1 MSGGIMQASP
11 EDEVLLARLAALA
24 EQAMPVD
31 ADPAHD
37 ILHVRRVAA
46 LARTIAA
53 AEGADL
59 VVCVGAALLHELVN
73 LPKDH
78 PESWRS
84 GDLCAEA
91 AGELLRAEGIDAARG
106 AEICACIRDHA
117 FSKGVMP
124 TSLAARVVQ
133 DADRLDAIGA
143 VGVARLFATC
153 TAMRTPFYSEHDPLC
168 RTREPDDRRFG
179 LDHFFRKLLRI
190 PAGLHTVSARALAGP
205 RARLMDDFL
214 ARFERELA
222 GA

>member
-1 MSGGIMQASP
+1 MTQGELS
-11 EDEVLLARLAALA
+11 DERLLARLAARA
-24 EQAMPVD
+24 EQAMPPD

-59 VVCVGAALLHELVN
+59 VVCVGAATLHELVN
-73 LPKDH
+73 LPKSH
-78 PESWRS
+78 PESRRS

-91 AGELLRAEGIDAARG
+91 AAELLREEGVDERRS

-124 TSLAARVVQ
+124 GTLAGRVVQ

-153 TAMRTPFYSEHDPLC
+153 TAMRTPFYSEEDPLC
-168 RTREPDDRRFG
+168 RAREPDDRRFG
-179 LDHFFRKLLRI
+179 LDHFFKKLLRV
-190 PAGLHTVSARALAGP
+190 PAGLHTASARELAGP
-205 RARLMDDFL
+205 RARLMAEFL
-214 ARFERELA
+214 DRFERELA
-222 GA
+222 GG

>member
-1 MSGGIMQASP
+1 MNQGDL
-11 EDEVLLARLAALA
+11 EDERLLARLAVLA
-24 EQAMPVD
+24 EQAMPAD
-31 ADPAHD
+31 PDPAHD
-37 ILHVRRVAA
+37 SLHVRRVAA

-53 AEGADL
+53 AEGGEL

-73 LPKDH
+73 LPKRH

-91 AGELLRAEGIDAARG
+91 AAELLRAEGVDERRS

-117 FSKGVMP
+117 FSKGMMP
-124 TSLAARVVQ
+124 ESLAARVVQ

-153 TAMRTPFYSEHDPLC
+153 TTMRTPFYSEEDPLC
-168 RTREPDDRRFG
+168 RSREPDDRRFG
-179 LDHFFRKLLRI
+179 LDHFFKKLLRI
-190 PAGLHTVSARALAGP
+190 PAGLHTDSARVLAGP
-205 RARLMDDFL
+205 RARLMTEYL

-222 GA
+222 GE

>member
-1 MSGGIMQASP
+1 MTKANS
-11 EDEVLLARLAALA
+11 EDERLLARLAVRA
-24 EQAMPVD
+24 EQAMPHD

-53 AEGADL
+53 AEGVDL

-73 LPKDH
+73 LPKSH

-91 AGELLRAEGIDAARG
+91 AAPLLREEGVDAQRS

-117 FSKGVMP
+117 FSKGVLP
-124 TSLAARVVQ
+124 SSLAARVMQ

-153 TAMRTPFYSEHDPLC
+153 TAMRTPFYSEDDPLC
-168 RTREPDDRRFG
+168 RAREPDDRRFG

-190 PAGLHTVSARALAGP
+190 PAGLHTASARALAEP
-205 RARLMDDFL
+205 RARLMDEFL
-214 ARFERELA
+214 AQFERELA